1 MIKDLL
7 STIKKFYK
15 TCDKPTLFFALAAV
29 NQVVGFTPQI
39 PSAVYY
45 AILILYAFYSLT
57 FLRSVNGLLVLFLL
71 YVPLELSVMQ
81 PNSIFKPW
89 ERYVLFALVMACV
102 SPLLQGG
109 KSQMRR
115 SRIFKIILFSCAFLG
130 VGSCVARFAGINY
143 MVPDKNITTFAV
155 GEFGGLTLH
164 SMLLGPIAG
173 IGSLYLMALWYKTK
187 KRWYVLGVVMC
198 LLAVLFSASRSALM
212 AALAGNVLML
222 YKMSGTGSRFMKY
235 VVMITLVA
243 SVTFPLWESAL
254 DDVIAKNQTNVEAG
268 SAFDSRSEKWEART
282 KEFKDNPLLGVG
294 FASIDPNASDVSEQ
308 TKITGIVETGSSWLC
323 IFSMTGL
330 IGALLLLPVFYM
342 AFVRAWRSKSEF
354 AAVCAGVLTLFYV
367 HMFAEG
373 YVLSGGSFLAF
384 CLWLTVGVAYDSK
397 YYNNERL

>member
-89 ERYVLFALVMACV
+89 ERYVLFALVLLCN

-130 VGSCVARFAGINY
+130 VGSCFARFVGINY
-143 MVPDKNITTFAV
+143 MTDNGEFGV
-155 GEFGGLTLH
+155 GTFGGLTLH